1 MIKAIFFD
9 IDGTLMSFNT
19 HKIPESSLEA
29 LKTLK
34 NNGIKLFVATGR
46 HHSMIKFLDDLF
58 EFDGYITLNGQYC
71 YNKNEVIYKN
81 SIKKEDIELVV
92 NQTKEKLYASYFIK
106 ENEIFTNIVN
116 DKVIQF
122 SKETNTEIPKISD
135 SFEALNA
142 EIYQLV
148 VFLDK
153 ENEHILLDKA
163 SFLESARWHKIF
175 MDVNPKGGS
184 KRVGIDAV
192 INYYGISLDETMAF
206 GDGENDIS
214 MLKHVKIGVA
224 MGNASDL
231 VKNAAD
237 HTTEHIDNDGV
248 IKALKHF
255 GVL

>member
-9 IDGTLMSFNT
+9 IDGTLMSFET

-29 LKTLK
+29 LKTLR

-58 EFDGYITLNGQYC
+58 EFDAYITLNGQYC
-71 YNKNEVIYKN
+71 YNRNEVIYKN
-81 SIKKEDIELVV
+81 SINKEDIELVV
-92 NQTKEKLYASYFIK
+92 KQTKENLYASYFIK
-106 ENEIFTNIVN
+106 ENGIFTNIVN

-122 SKETNTEIPKISD
+122 SKETNTEIPEISD
-135 SFEALNA
+135 SSEALIN

-163 SFLESARWHKIF
+163 SFLEATRWHEIF
-175 MDVNPKGGS
+175 LDINPKGGS
-184 KRVGIDAV
+184 KSIGIDAL
-192 INYYGISLDETMAF
+192 IKHYDISLDETMAF

-224 MGNASDL
+224 MGNASDI

-237 HTTEHIDNDGV
+237 HTTEHIDNDGI

-255 GVL
+255 NIL